1 MSRVDIVHWLI
12 HQVMAAWVSSGNTA
26 SRAVMNVEYIVC
38 GTCSHSSQ
46 ENISEIQK
54 MCASFPKKLLLFKV
68 SVPFSTML
76 VSWGPF
82 APHSHQHLV
91 LSGFTSGFNLPSLLM
106 AACCYSVL
114 LMQSTAQICWLPAT
128 SCRPPLPVFSSA
140 LVNLYKSLSQIHNF
154 FVLFCDLYWTGTI
167 HWNW

>member
-1 MSRVDIVHWLI
+1 MAVLCHQHLSRISFAIYSGANSLVFWFVCFCFLMFLFLKYSSIPFLFSFLHGPQTPFFKSFLCAPKCILLLLMSRVDIVHWLI

-76 VSWGPF
+76 VS
-82 APHSHQHLV
+82 
-91 LSGFTSGFNLPSLLM
+91 
-106 AACCYSVL
+106 
-114 LMQSTAQICWLPAT
+114 
-128 SCRPPLPVFSSA
+128 
-140 LVNLYKSLSQIHNF
+140 
-154 FVLFCDLYWTGTI
+154 
-167 HWNW
+167 